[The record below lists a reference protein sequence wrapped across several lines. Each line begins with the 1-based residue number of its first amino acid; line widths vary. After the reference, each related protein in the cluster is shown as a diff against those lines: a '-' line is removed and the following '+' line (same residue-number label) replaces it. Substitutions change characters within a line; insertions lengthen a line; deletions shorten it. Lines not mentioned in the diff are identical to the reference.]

1 MHNGGELFSDRPDIG
16 EGEDEGGLPRMSI
29 LDHLEELRNRIIS
42 ALWGFGLIFV
52 LCAIFSNQIFEV
64 VLAPGLRA
72 LKDTGI
78 PGAEIIAIDVAEQF
92 SIIWVWTPFVASLFL
107 GAPWILWQVWSFISP
122 GLYEREKKWAVP
134 FVLCTAGLFILGGL
148 FGYYF
153 ALPYGLTFLF
163 GVGGSAGVVPK
174 ISVENY
180 FDRFVDIILGIG
192 QVFELPVLVFFL
204 TLIGVASPAFLLRH
218 SRYAI
223 LAIVI
228 IASAVTPT
236 VDAVNLLLVTVPMCL
251 LFFAGIFAGYLLVLR
266 RENRKFPWKAFLKW
280 LAVVAIVAVVCGLVA
295 IAQFHYRMVWHWP
308 LLEKR

>member
-1 MHNGGELFSDRPDIG
+1 MHNGRELFSDRDGIG
-16 EGEDEGGLPRMSI
+16 DEENEGGLSRMSI
-29 LDHLEELRNRIIS
+29 LDHLEELRNCILS
-42 ALWGFGLIFV
+42 ALWGFGVIFV
-52 LCAIFSNQIFEV
+52 LCAIFSNQIFNV

-107 GAPWILWQVWSFISP
+107 GAPWILWQVWRFISP

-134 FVLCTAGLFILGGL
+134 FVLGTAGLFILGGL

-192 QVFELPVLVFFL
+192 LVFELPVLVFFL

-251 LFFAGIFAGYLLVLR
+251 LFFAGIFAGYLLVLK
-266 RENRKFPWKAFLKW
+266 RENRKFPWRAFLKW
-280 LAVVAIVAVVCGLVA
+280 LAVIGIVAAICGLVA
-295 IAQFHYRMVWHWP
+295 IAQFHYRLEWHWP
-308 LLEKR
+308 LLVK